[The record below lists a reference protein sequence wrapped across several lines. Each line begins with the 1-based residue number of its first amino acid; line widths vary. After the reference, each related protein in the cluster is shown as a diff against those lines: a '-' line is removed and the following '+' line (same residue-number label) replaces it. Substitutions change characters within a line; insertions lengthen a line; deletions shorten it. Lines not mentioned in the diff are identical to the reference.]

1 MLPVYHTDARFTF
14 YRMFTLSHAGVNL
27 ITDHLEKA
35 TYLLDSGANPNLPDK
50 SGWTVVHQC
59 AWNGDLDLLQLVV
72 QRGARVLVKNN
83 QGQFPVQLASI
94 RGHQAVI
101 RYLEFQSCDLHS
113 VCRFSIREAM
123 GKRTYNRI
131 NELPVPPSVKLF
143 LNYGNP
149 YNGWQAVVV
158 PPSPWSQEEL
168 HQGEISKSELRA
180 FISENA
186 SDGFLE
192 EHSDILH
199 AGEHR
204 VHEISHTVNSDGAD
218 SKGDSGGAKS
228 EDVESLVHVFQTMYL
243 WETFKTVDYEE
254 PLARPPRYPLMKRSE
269 DASEDT
275 CTTI

>member
-1 MLPVYHTDARFTF
+1 MRP
-14 YRMFTLSHAGVNL
+14 LSRAGVQLVNNPL
-27 ITDHLEKA
+27 IKA
-35 TYLLDSGANPNLPDK
+35 TCLLDSGANPNLPDK
-50 SGWTVVHQC
+50 LGWTVVHQC

-83 QGQFPVQLASI
+83 QGQFPVQLAAI

-113 VCRFSIREAM
+113 ICRFSIREAM

-143 LNYGNP
+143 VNYENP
-149 YNGWQAVVV
+149 YDGLQAIVV
-158 PPSPWSQEEL
+158 PHSPWSPEEL

-186 SDGFLE
+186 SNEFIE
-192 EHSDILH
+192 EHSDILC

-204 VHEISHTVNSDGAD
+204 VCKISHTANSDGAD
-218 SKGDSGGAKS
+218 SKDGSDRDES
-228 EDVESLVHVFQTMYL
+228 EDDSIESLVRVFQRMYL
-243 WETFKTVDYEE
+243 WETFKTVDYKE
-254 PLARPPRYPLMKRSE
+254 PLARPPRYPLSIYNCKKES
-269 DASEDT
+269 S
-275 CTTI
+275 CTN